1 MLEIGR
7 SAAVEEATPC
17 RTGLLGDGQDGGD
30 HLSGELAWDA
40 VGTVDDVPGWLFD
53 RIAARAEAADRGVR
67 DLSLDIEE
75 MTWAGLLAM
84 PLPRKVGGVAL
95 GSSGGDPLALSRLL
109 RCLGRASLS
118 VARLYEGHVN
128 AVKLVALY
136 GDAPARASAWAA
148 VRRGALLGVWGAD
161 GDRPVA
167 VASDGALTGSKR
179 FASGLGHVSLA
190 VVSIADPDGMRLAL
204 VPVGEATREDA
215 SGWRVSGMRATASG
229 AYDFQGV
236 RPVAE
241 LGAPGDYLRE
251 PHFEGGTWRYCA
263 AHLGGAEALAN
274 EVRTMLMASGR
285 AEDPHQRDRV
295 ARMAMAC
302 ETARLWIE
310 SAATRVE
317 GDPADPDG
325 AAAYALLAR
334 EATERACL
342 EVIEMAERALGMLA
356 HAETTPIDRMRR
368 DLSMFLRQ
376 AAPDAKRMRAAGAL
390 IERDCLAETLGSQTG
405 SVAS

>member
-1 MLEIGR
+1 MLETDG
-7 SAAVEEATPC
+7 AVAPDATPC
-17 RTGLLGDGQDGGD
+17 RAVIDGRGSGGPAEAARDGP
-30 HLSGELAWDA
+30 ADA
-40 VGTVDDVPGWLFD
+40 LEDPAHDVPDALFE
-53 RIAARAEAADRGVR
+53 RIAARAADADRGAR
-67 DLSLDIEE
+67 DLALDIDE
-75 MTWAGLLAM
+75 MRWSGLLAI
-84 PLPRKVGGVAL
+84 PLPREAGGAAL
-95 GSSGGDPLALSRLL
+95 GSPGGDPLALARLL
-109 RCLGRASLS
+109 RRIGRASLS

-128 AVKLVALY
+128 AAKLVALY
-136 GDAPARASAWAA
+136 GDGRTRDHAWRA
-148 VRRGALLGVWGAD
+148 VRDGALMGVWGAD
-161 GDRPVA
+161 GTPPLGLA
-167 VASDGALTGSKR
+167 ASGALTGAKR

-190 VVSIADPDGMRLAL
+190 VVSIADGRGMRLAL
-204 VPVGEATREDA
+204 VPVGEAAREDA
-215 SGWRVSGMRATASG
+215 SGWQVSGMRATASG
-229 AYDFQGV
+229 AYDFEGV

-241 LGAPGDYLRE
+241 LGSPGDYLRE

-263 AHLGGAEALAN
+263 AHLGGAEALAD
-274 EVRTMLMASGR
+274 EVRAMLVRSGR
-285 AEDPHQRDRV
+285 ADDPHQRDRI

-310 SAATRVE
+310 SAAMRVE

-368 DLSMFLRQ
+368 DLSVFLRQ

-390 IERDCLAETLGSQTG
+390 VERDRLAETLGL
-405 SVAS
+405 AP

>member
-1 MLEIGR
+1 MLEIQE
-7 SAAVEEATPC
+7 AAVLETTTAK
-17 RTGLLGDGQDGGD
+17 GG
-30 HLSGELAWDA
+30 SGVRGGGVPNPD
-40 VGTVDDVPGWLFD
+40 TVPSALFE
-53 RIAARAEAADRGVR
+53 RIAERAGAADRGER
-67 DLSLDIEE
+67 DLSADIEE

-84 PLPRKVGGVAL
+84 PLPRETGGAAL
-95 GSSGGDPLALSRLL
+95 GSKGGDPLALARLL
-109 RCLGRASLS
+109 RRLGRASLS

-128 AVKLVALY
+128 AAKLVALY
-136 GDAPARASAWAA
+136 GDGRARERAWSA
-148 VRRGALLGVWGAD
+148 VRRGALMGVWGAD
-161 GDRPVA
+161 ANPPVGLA
-167 VASDGALTGSKR
+167 ADGTLTGSKR

-204 VPVGEATREDA
+204 VSVGERAREDA

-229 AYDFQGV
+229 AYDFGGV
-236 RPVAE
+236 RPIAE
-241 LGAPGDYLRE
+241 LGRPGDYLRE

-263 AHLGGAEALAN
+263 AHLGGAEALAC
-274 EVRTMLMASGR
+274 EVRAMLMRSGR
-285 AEDPHQRDRV
+285 ADDPHQRDRI

-310 SAATRVE
+310 SAAMRVE
-317 GDPADPDG
+317 GGPADPDG

-356 HAETTPIDRMRR
+356 HAETAPIDRMRR

-376 AAPDAKRMRAAGAL
+376 AAPDAKRMRAVEAL
-390 IERDCLAETLGSQTG
+390 LQRACLPETLGPAG
-405 SVAS
+405 A